1 MMPSQAVSWFQCETE
16 WRKSMSN
23 LNAIG
28 LILAILIAT
37 FLVTMYATRC
47 AHLRSDGVSTGVGGG
62 VAISAKARLMVLF
75 QEWMP
80 MAVGIAV
87 FDLIVALG
95 LIQIAENLADAD
107 IKALAWLSAVLAGFG
122 CAGWLVQGSLYFT
135 SWLSILRQAE
145 AD

>member
-1 MMPSQAVSWFQCETE
+1 
-16 WRKSMSN
+16 MSN

-37 FLVTMYATRC
+37 SFVTAYATRC
-47 AHLRSDGVSTGVGGG
+47 AHLRSDGISTGMVRG
-62 VAISAKARLMVLF
+62 VAISAKARLMILF
-75 QEWMP
+75 QEWVP

-87 FDLIVALG
+87 FDLIIALG
-95 LIQIAENLADAD
+95 LIQIAENLADTD
-107 IKALAWLSAVLAGFG
+107 VKALAWLCAVLAGFG
-122 CAGWLVQGSLYFT
+122 CAGWLVQGTLYFT